1 MAVVTRISEDGSV
14 VVPSAFRKALGLKPG
29 APVFLVLDDDE
40 VRLLTLRRAIRRAQ
54 EIVREYVPKGRSLVD
69 ELIEERRGE
78 ALRGPR

>member
-29 APVFLVLDDDE
+29 DPVFFVLDDDE

-54 EIVREYVPKGRSLVD
+54 EIVRQYVPKGRSLVD

-78 ALRGPR
+78 ALR